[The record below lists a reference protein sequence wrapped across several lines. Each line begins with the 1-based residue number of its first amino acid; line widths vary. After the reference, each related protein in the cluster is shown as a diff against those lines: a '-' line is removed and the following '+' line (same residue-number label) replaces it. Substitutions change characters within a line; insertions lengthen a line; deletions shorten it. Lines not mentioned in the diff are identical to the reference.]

1 MLRWHS
7 KVTFWSH
14 KSHERLHLERYSE
27 TPQNFSYYH
36 AILVLDLPSY
46 SFHQKVEHREET
58 GGNIPAM
65 PLPSTVSS
73 ALASWGNY
81 WLQERINHTRCN
93 FQVLQ
98 HRSFNQCWYPDQSQY
113 PWLQTDHPWSLRDT
127 SSYACTYSTPKS
139 RSATT
144 PGEDLRFHRHNVYCM
159 LEPYWLLLINL
170 YMCTWNVCFQHCLYK
185 MGNPHFIC

>member
-1 MLRWHS
+1 MLKWHS

-14 KSHERLHLERYSE
+14 KSHERLHLERHSE

-46 SFHQKVEHREET
+46 SFHQKVEHREES

-73 ALASWGNY
+73 TLASWGSY

-98 HRSFNQCWYPDQSQY
+98 HRSFDQCWYPDQSQH
-113 PWLQTDHPWSLRDT
+113 PWLQTDHHPWSLRDT
-127 SSYACTYSTPKS
+127 SSYARTVGPVPDS
-139 RSATT
+139 RTVLPSQEVLLPQESSLVRTSDSIDTMTT
-144 PGEDLRFHRHNVYCM
+144 
-159 LEPYWLLLINL
+159 
-170 YMCTWNVCFQHCLYK
+170 VC
-185 MGNPHFIC
+185 